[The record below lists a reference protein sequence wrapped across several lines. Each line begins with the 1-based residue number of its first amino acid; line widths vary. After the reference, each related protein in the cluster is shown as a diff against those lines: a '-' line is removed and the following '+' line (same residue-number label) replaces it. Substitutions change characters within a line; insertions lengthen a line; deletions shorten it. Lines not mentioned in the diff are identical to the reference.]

1 MISQIRVR
9 MGEWDFSS
17 ARFFVHFETSKHSI
31 FQRAQPSLGAEG
43 CQKSCPSQVQLL
55 HLWERPCPGPH
66 WEEGHLRRQHHSHLS
81 ARQWWPTDRRVWDSG
96 RVSDL
101 RCRQQH
107 LSPPPGGED
116 WARVGFFPPSS
127 NTSPCQSSATRS
139 ARTCS
144 SKREGMRSSQRSSC
158 VPATRTERW
167 TPVRSVHATC
177 WLNNVLRSPELLK
190 ICLLFSIL
198 LNICTTSGRFWRTIG
213 CARKRWEVKQF
224 SSSSFYHD
232 NRLLVVDKN
241 ISWLHQ
247 KKPKPRWFLAG
258 IISWGI
264 GCAEPNLPG
273 VCTRWYFQPANNVS
287 LISIFQD
294 FKVPR
299 VDAAERDLG
308 SAGKGFRKPEGI
320 SVSSGVTIGQG
331 DPSRSDMPRSRP
343 QSFTPWHAPFLS
355 PKART
360 SQPFLSHKVD
370 QVVRGTEMHHLDSS
384 KWQWS
389 VTQCLI
395 QWFAS
400 LRSKTSPLSNR
411 TKCKMK
417 GARVTKY

>member
-1 MISQIRVR
+1 MLFLLSCWFINWLIDCCCWFYCCIFLLLSPYMYNVKTLFSSSLMISQIRVR

-198 LNICTTSGRFWRTIG
+198 LNICTTSGRF
-213 CARKRWEVKQF
+213 
-224 SSSSFYHD
+224 
-232 NRLLVVDKN
+232 
-241 ISWLHQ
+241 
-247 KKPKPRWFLAG
+247 
-258 IISWGI
+258 
-264 GCAEPNLPG
+264 
-273 VCTRWYFQPANNVS
+273 
-287 LISIFQD
+287 
-294 FKVPR
+294 
-299 VDAAERDLG
+299 
-308 SAGKGFRKPEGI
+308 
-320 SVSSGVTIGQG
+320 
-331 DPSRSDMPRSRP
+331 
-343 QSFTPWHAPFLS
+343 
-355 PKART
+355 
-360 SQPFLSHKVD
+360 
-370 QVVRGTEMHHLDSS
+370 
-384 KWQWS
+384 
-389 VTQCLI
+389 
-395 QWFAS
+395 
-400 LRSKTSPLSNR
+400 
-411 TKCKMK
+411 
-417 GARVTKY
+417 